1 MKKLVAL
8 ALAGVMMV
16 SMVACG
22 ETQQKETETAS
33 TEVVSTE
40 AVKEQFVVGFDAS
53 FPPYGYIDEAT
64 GDYVGFDL
72 DLAAEVCKR
81 NDWELVKTPIDWD
94 TKDMTLNSGAIDCIW
109 NGFTINGRE
118 DKYAWS
124 VPYVDNSQVFV
135 VAADSGITTFD
146 DLAGKVV
153 LVQADSSAL
162 HALQPE
168 IAEDAD
174 ADEKAAAEA
183 MLAFTASFKE
193 LQQVPEYNTAFL
205 NMEAGAADAIA
216 MDIGVAEYQIKSR
229 GDKFVILEEQIA
241 TEQYGVGFALGNEEL
256 RDKVQATLDAMVADG
271 TFAAIA
277 EEWGL
282 SDQVCLGK

>member
-8 ALAGVMMV
+8 ALVGAMTI
-16 SMVACG
+16 SMAACG
-22 ETQQKETETAS
+22 NTQQNESVAGD
-33 TEVVSTE
+33 
-40 AVKEQFVVGFDAS
+40 AKEQFVVGFDAS

-64 GDYVGFDL
+64 GEYVGFDL
-72 DLAAEVCKR
+72 SLAAEVCER

-94 TKDMTLNSGAIDCIW
+94 AKDMELNSGAIDCIW

-118 DKYAWS
+118 GDYAWS
-124 VPYVDNSQVFV
+124 EPYVDNSQVIV
-135 VAADSGITTFD
+135 VAKDSGIKTLA

-162 HALQPE
+162 HALEPE
-168 IAEDAD
+168 IADDAD
-174 ADEKAAAEA
+174 AETKAAAEA
-183 MLAFTASFKE
+183 MKALTASFKE

-205 NMEAGAADAIA
+205 NMEAGAADAVA
-216 MDIGVAEYQIKSR
+216 MDIGVAQYQIKSR
-229 GDKFVILEEQIA
+229 GDKFVILEEQIDS
-241 TEQYGVGFALGNEEL
+241 EQYGIGFALSNEAL
-256 RDKVQATLDAMVADG
+256 RDEVQATLDEMVADG

>member
-8 ALAGVMMV
+8 ALAGVMAFSV
-16 SMVACG
+16 AACG
-22 ETQQKETETAS
+22 NAQQES
-33 TEVVSTE
+33 TSGE
-40 AVKEQFVVGFDAS
+40 AKEQFVVGFDAS

-109 NGFTINGRE
+109 NGFTINTRE
-118 DKYAWS
+118 DEYAWS
-124 VPYVDNSQVFV
+124 KPYVDNSQVIV
-135 VAADSGITTFD
+135 VAKDSGIKALA

-168 IAEDAD
+168 IADDAD
-174 ADEKAAAEA
+174 AEEKAAAEA
-183 MLAFTASFKE
+183 MLAFTASFKA

-241 TEQYGVGFALGNEEL
+241 SEQYGVGFALGNEAL
-256 RDKVQATLDAMVADG
+256 RDKVQATLDEMVADG

>member
-8 ALAGVMMV
+8 ALAGVMAFSV
-16 SMVACG
+16 AACG
-22 ETQQKETETAS
+22 NAQQES
-33 TEVVSTE
+33 TSGE
-40 AVKEQFVVGFDAS
+40 AKEQFVVGFDAS

-109 NGFTINGRE
+109 NGFTINTRE
-118 DKYAWS
+118 DEYAWS
-124 VPYVDNSQVFV
+124 KPYVDNSQVIV
-135 VAADSGITTFD
+135 VAKDSGIKALA

-168 IAEDAD
+168 IADDAD
-174 ADEKAAAEA
+174 AEEKAAAEA
-183 MLAFTASFKE
+183 MLAFTASFKA

-241 TEQYGVGFALGNEEL
+241 SEQYGVGFALGNEAL
-256 RDKVQATLDAMVADG
+256 RDKVQATLDEMVADG

-277 EEWGL
+277 EEWSL

>member
-8 ALAGVMMV
+8 ALVGAMTI
-16 SMVACG
+16 SMAACG
-22 ETQQKETETAS
+22 NAQQNESAAGTA
-33 TEVVSTE
+33 
-40 AVKEQFVVGFDAS
+40 KEQFVVGFDAS

-109 NGFTINGRE
+109 NGFTINTRE
-118 DKYAWS
+118 DEYAWS
-124 VPYVDNSQVFV
+124 KPYVDNSQVIV
-135 VAADSGITTFD
+135 VAKDSGIKALA

-168 IAEDAD
+168 IADDAD
-174 ADEKAAAEA
+174 AEEKAAAEA
-183 MLAFTASFKE
+183 MLAFTASFKA

-241 TEQYGVGFALGNEEL
+241 SEQYGVGFALGNEAL
-256 RDKVQATLDAMVADG
+256 RDKVQATLDEMVADG

>member
-8 ALAGVMMV
+8 ALVGAMTI
-16 SMVACG
+16 SMAACG
-22 ETQQKETETAS
+22 NTQQNESVAGD
-33 TEVVSTE
+33 
-40 AVKEQFVVGFDAS
+40 AKEQFVVGFDAS

-64 GDYVGFDL
+64 GEYVGFDL
-72 DLAAEVCKR
+72 SLAAEVCER

-94 TKDMTLNSGAIDCIW
+94 AKDMELNSGAIDCIW

-118 DKYAWS
+118 NDYAWS
-124 VPYVDNSQVFV
+124 EPYVDNSQVIV
-135 VAADSGITTFD
+135 VAKDSDIKTLA

-162 HALQPE
+162 HALEPE
-168 IAEDAD
+168 IADDAD
-174 ADEKAAAEA
+174 AETKAAAEA
-183 MLAFTASFKE
+183 MKALTASFKE

-205 NMEAGAADAIA
+205 NMEAGAADAVA
-216 MDIGVAEYQIKSR
+216 MDIGVAQYQIKSR

-241 TEQYGVGFALGNEEL
+241 SEQYGIGFALSNEAL
-256 RDKVQATLDAMVADG
+256 RDEVQATLDEMVADG